1 MISICSRMH
10 QSDGQFPGLDNGTV
24 LATVVAGGC
33 LMRSLAIQRYSA
45 AAAIAALAVTMAQAL
60 TLNLTFPIQQ
70 IQLAWTLTRVL
81 LQL

>member
-1 MISICSRMH
+1 LLQKAPIRTPISHR
-10 QSDGQFPGLDNGTV
+10 DDGTV
-24 LATVVAGGC
+24 LAIVTVGGC
-33 LMRSLAIQRYSA
+33 LMRSLAIQRYSTV
-45 AAAIAALAVTMAQAL
+45 AAIAALAVTMAQAL